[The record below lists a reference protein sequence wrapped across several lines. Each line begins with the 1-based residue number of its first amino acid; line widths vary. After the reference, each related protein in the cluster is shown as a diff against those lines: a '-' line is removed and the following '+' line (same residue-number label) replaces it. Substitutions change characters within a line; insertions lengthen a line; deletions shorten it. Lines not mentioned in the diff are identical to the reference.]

1 MAHQDTSNAESIAR
15 RLCTFADAV
24 RDSGLPNGD
33 FSADTAE
40 ADRLMMEIYVAR
52 IFDGDA
58 IFEYYVTWCL
68 ISRTEDAPPE
78 NPNEGIAEVLLNLWL
93 PEQTPGYGHLRVTAS
108 QRDAWEQGLR
118 QIAALVWSCAAPP
131 SD

>member
-1 MAHQDTSNAESIAR
+1 MAQQDTSNAESIAR

-24 RDSGLPNGD
+24 RDSGLPHGD

-58 IFEYYVTWCL
+58 QFEYCVTWCL
-68 ISRTEDAPPE
+68 IRRSENAPPD
-78 NPNEGIAEVLLNLWL
+78 NPNEGITEVLLNIWL
-93 PEQTPGYGHLRVTAS
+93 PAHNPSYGRLRETAS
-108 QRDAWEQGLR
+108 ERDSWEHGLR
-118 QIAALVWSCAAPP
+118 QIAVLVRDSVAPP
-131 SD
+131 PD